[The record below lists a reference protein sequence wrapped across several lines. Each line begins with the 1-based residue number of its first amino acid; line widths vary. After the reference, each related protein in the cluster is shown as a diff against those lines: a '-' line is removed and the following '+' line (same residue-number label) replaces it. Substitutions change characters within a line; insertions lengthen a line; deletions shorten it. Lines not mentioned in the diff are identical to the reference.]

1 MIFIDWFLPGF
12 KAGGPIRSIAH
23 LTEQLPLKFSIV
35 TSIFDHHSSEPYPNI
50 TAGEWVQHSPNVRV
64 LYLHPEQCTIGRY
77 RDVIQECSPSKIYLN
92 SLFSLPF
99 ALKPLLAAKKEK
111 CLEKVILAPRGML
124 KSGALKVKGAKKK
137 LFLFLSRCLGLFNGI
152 EWHATNAQEKE
163 EIVQHFGQKQNVH
176 VAANLAAAPQSM
188 LQLQERNDVLKLCTV
203 ARVSEEKNL
212 LGGLHLLI
220 DSNVKAEWNIYGVT
234 QNQEYVDLL
243 ISLAENH
250 DRIELNLHGE
260 INPNDLSEALKSG
273 HFFYL
278 PTLGENYG
286 HSIVESFMHGIPVII
301 SNKTPWNKL
310 EEKNCGWDLD
320 LSSNDWSKVFQRA
333 SSMQDSNYSD
343 MRNAAHEYGKSISK
357 DEKARQAYMAIFGN

>member
-1 MIFIDWFLPGF
+1 
-12 KAGGPIRSIAH
+12 
-23 LTEQLPLKFSIV
+23 
-35 TSIFDHHSSEPYPNI
+35 
-50 TAGEWVQHSPNVRV
+50 
-64 LYLHPEQCTIGRY
+64 
-77 RDVIQECSPSKIYLN
+77 
-92 SLFSLPF
+92 
-99 ALKPLLAAKKEK
+99 
-111 CLEKVILAPRGML
+111 
-124 KSGALKVKGAKKK
+124 
-137 LFLFLSRCLGLFNGI
+137 
-152 EWHATNAQEKE
+152 
-163 EIVQHFGQKQNVH
+163 NVH

-260 INPNDLSEALKSG
+260 INPNDLNEALKSG

-320 LSSNDWSKVFQRA
+320 LSSDDWSKVFQRA